1 MIRGA
6 INYLYL
12 KYPEYGFKKRPVK
25 AEELLLVL
33 KQEGVDVVTVT
44 TTKMA
49 KVVDCKTADKFVAY
63 LSYGED
69 TINVSKP
76 TLFVNDSSSYGK
88 KWFGISHELG
98 HFLMHR
104 FIDRVYDRDIP
115 MTNGIKGFRGRIEL
129 EADLFAN
136 HVFMPDVI
144 IEEKYG
150 DEIRKIIT
158 NGNCSDLESITEGI
172 YSFCIEYCST
182 VLSIEKKRINPRTS
196 LIFKLRTTR
205 FISGMHNELVILNH
219 DVNNLW
225 DLSLNNQQYTYGI
238 DVFEKYLD
246 ICGES
251 GDMILNSNKSNAD
264 E

>member
-12 KYPEYGFKKRPVK
+12 KYPEYSFKKEPVK

-33 KQEGVDVVTVT
+33 KQEGVDIVIVT
-44 TTKMA
+44 TPKMA
-49 KVVDCKTADKFVAY
+49 KVVDYKTADKFVAY

-76 TLFVNDSSSYGK
+76 TLFLNDSSSYAK

-104 FIDRVYDRDIP
+104 FIDRVYERDIP
-115 MTNGIKGFRGRIEL
+115 MTHGIKGFRGRIEL

-144 IEEKYG
+144 IENQYG

-158 NGNCSDLESITEGI
+158 NGSSSDLELIFEEV
-172 YSFCIEYCST
+172 YSSCIKYCST
-182 VLSIEKKRINPRTS
+182 VLEIEKNKIHPRAL
-196 LIFKLRTTR
+196 LIFKLRATR
-205 FISGMHNELVILNH
+205 FISGMRNELVLLNH
-219 DVNNLW
+219 DVNNPY
-225 DLSLNNQQYTYGI
+225 DLSLNNQQYTNGI
-238 DVFEKYLD
+238 DVFEKYFD
-246 ICGES
+246 MCSKS
-251 GDMILNSNKSNAD
+251 GDMILNFNK
-264 E
+264 